1 MTTFFT
7 FVGIAFTAI
16 FAGIVLL
23 LLSIWL
29 YNVAKEAY
37 VGIKVVLFLNDEWNE
52 MVKRGMTQPKPTM
65 TRIKETIKFYRRIFG
80 NFQTTRFTSK
90 LGNVFDWT
98 V

>member
-29 YNVAKEAY
+29 YNFAKEAY

-52 MVKRGMTQPKPTM
+52 LIKRGMTQPKPTM
-65 TRIKETIKFYRRIFG
+65 ARIKETVKFYCRVFG
-80 NFQTTRFTSK
+80 NFQTTRFTSR

>member
-1 MTTFFT
+1 
-7 FVGIAFTAI
+7 
-16 FAGIVLL
+16 
-23 LLSIWL
+23 
-29 YNVAKEAY
+29 
-37 VGIKVVLFLNDEWNE
+37 

-98 V
+98 I